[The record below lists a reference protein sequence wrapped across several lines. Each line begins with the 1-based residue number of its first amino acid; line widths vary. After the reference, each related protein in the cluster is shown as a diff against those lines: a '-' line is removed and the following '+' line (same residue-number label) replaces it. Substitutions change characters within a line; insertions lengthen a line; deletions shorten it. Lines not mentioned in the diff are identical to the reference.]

1 MRPVALTL
9 DPAGPPHVC
18 IKCGAHAQIR
28 KWFVD
33 IGTET
38 EWEGIV
44 YICNSC
50 MADIVKVTPD
60 FLSVEAHREIVAE
73 YMRGMDELAELKNR
87 LEIVSA
93 LWMDMTGN
101 SLEVFMDNLE
111 KVHEY
116 SRLELSGVVSDT
128 ISDLSTTLGD
138 SSESESS
145 DSSSVESDR
154 DVDPSI
160 IVFG

>member
-1 MRPVALTL
+1 
-9 DPAGPPHVC
+9 
-18 IKCGAHAQIR
+18 
-28 KWFVD
+28 
-33 IGTET
+33 
-38 EWEGIV
+38 
-44 YICNSC
+44 

-101 SLEVFMDNLE
+101 SLEVFIDNLE